1 MLKYA
6 YFVSTFLILTACH
19 QSKESVQESES
30 WGAPEM
36 VEELPE
42 GDFTEE
48 EWEEMM
54 MEEENPYVRGIYN
67 SSRTLQTDIVHTRL
81 EVSFD
86 WEHARLNGKEILTAK
101 QHFYTSDSL
110 ILDAKGM
117 DILSVEMN
125 SKKLNYT
132 ILGSHSLT

>member
-19 QSKESVQESES
+19 QSKESVQEIES
-30 WGAPEM
+30 WAAPEM

-54 MEEENPYVRGIYN
+54 MEEENPYESTRPRGDRRPIVL
-67 SSRTLQTDIVHTRL
+67 SAPAGGHRAGFAGPRFPADAGHWGSASRRASRIAPP
-81 EVSFD
+81 S
-86 WEHARLNGKEILTAK
+86 
-101 QHFYTSDSL
+101 
-110 ILDAKGM
+110 
-117 DILSVEMN
+117 
-125 SKKLNYT
+125 
-132 ILGSHSLT
+132 